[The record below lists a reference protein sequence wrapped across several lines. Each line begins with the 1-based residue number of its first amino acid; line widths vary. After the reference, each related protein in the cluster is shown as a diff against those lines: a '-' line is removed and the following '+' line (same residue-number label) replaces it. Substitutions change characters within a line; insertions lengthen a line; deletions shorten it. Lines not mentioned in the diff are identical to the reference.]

1 MMKIISA
8 LVLLLL
14 TFSAAAK
21 PMRIISLNPCLDAI
35 LVKVATPQQ
44 IAALSPYAR
53 KPQSTAL
60 PLGLALQ
67 FATTRGTADDIILRS
82 SDLVLGS
89 IYETP
94 QVRRALK
101 KYDIPLELYDI
112 ANSVDENYGQIRSIA
127 ALTGN
132 PHLGAALIANIER
145 ALEASAAPPSARK
158 IKTLVYRSEGLV
170 LGTGTLTAELLD
182 RTGFA
187 NASESYGIKAFGILP
202 LEKLVLRP
210 PELLLRARHQ
220 GSRSR
225 LLYHPI
231 LNKAQIPARD
241 FSARSL
247 NCGGPSIIDAASAL
261 AKIRRSL

>member
-1 MMKIISA
+1 MMRIFSA
-8 LVLLLL
+8 LVLMLL

-35 LVKVATPQQ
+35 LLKVAMPSQ

-60 PLGLALQ
+60 PVNVARQ
-67 FATTRGTADDIILRS
+67 YATTRGTVDDIILRG

-94 QVRRALK
+94 QLRSALK
-101 KYDIPLELYDI
+101 KYAIPFELYDI
-112 ANSVDENYGQIRSIA
+112 ANSVDENFAQIRAIS

-132 PHLGAALIANIER
+132 PHLGETLIAEIQR
-145 ALEASAAPPSARK
+145 ALTASASPASARK
-158 IKTLVYRSEGLV
+158 TNTLVYRSEGLV

-187 NASESYGIKAFGILP
+187 NASEAYGIKAFGVLP
-202 LEKLVLRP
+202 LEKLVRAP
-210 PELLLRARHQ
+210 PELLLRA
-220 GSRSR
+220 GYVNGRSR
-225 LLYHPI
+225 ILYHPI
-231 LNKAQIPARD
+231 VARAKIPARD
-241 FSARSL
+241 FPARSL
-247 NCGGPSIIDAASAL
+247 NCGGPSIIDAVQAL